1 MTESGKLCK
10 MYSNRAGGKGGG
22 GKIKVKVKV
31 KFTLEQVTKTQRASR
46 DIALLF
52 L

>member
-1 MTESGKLCK
+1 VYVSEV
-10 MYSNRAGGKGGG
+10 
-22 GKIKVKVKV
+22 KVKVKV
-31 KFTLEQVTKTQRASR
+31 KFKFTLEQTTKAQKGSR